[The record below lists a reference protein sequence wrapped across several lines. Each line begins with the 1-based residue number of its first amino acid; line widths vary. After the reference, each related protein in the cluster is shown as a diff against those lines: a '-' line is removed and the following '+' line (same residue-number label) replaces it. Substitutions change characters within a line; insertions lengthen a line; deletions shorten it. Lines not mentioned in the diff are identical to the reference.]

1 MTETAANRFNWRL
14 PFCGALGAMIVVLP
28 KMTFGNDIGAIFCTV
43 VIAAIIGLIVV
54 VVAVRTIR
62 RQSLS
67 TLSMLVVFCSVLWL
81 FWTISDYVRTTGRWV
96 IHSRTYKANVLA
108 QANPTNE
115 GLKHIEWDGWGFAG
129 SDTTVYLVFDPHD
142 SLAMAAKS
150 GQPGKFDGIPC
161 EVPAV
166 QRLEDHWYTVL
177 FYTDTDWSHCG

>member
-1 MTETAANRFNWRL
+1 
-14 PFCGALGAMIVVLP
+14 
-28 KMTFGNDIGAIFCTV
+28 
-43 VIAAIIGLIVV
+43 
-54 VVAVRTIR
+54 
-62 RQSLS
+62 
-67 TLSMLVVFCSVLWL
+67 MLVVFCSVLWL

-96 IHSRTYKANVLA
+96 IHSKTYKANVLA